1 MEPVSG
7 TKMQPQFLFFYFF
20 RAGSPP
26 GSTLH
31 PVHIRCIIMSA
42 FIWCASLLSPAFQVL
57 PHAHMT
63 QSSFDFFQM
72 VKNVPV
78 TNQDKGN
85 YKVFL
90 ENSNLHHPDF
100 REDVLKNQNT

>member
-1 MEPVSG
+1 
-7 TKMQPQFLFFYFF
+7 
-20 RAGSPP
+20 
-26 GSTLH
+26 
-31 PVHIRCIIMSA
+31 
-42 FIWCASLLSPAFQVL
+42 
-57 PHAHMT
+57 
-63 QSSFDFFQM
+63 M

-100 REDVLKNQNT
+100 REDVLKNQNK